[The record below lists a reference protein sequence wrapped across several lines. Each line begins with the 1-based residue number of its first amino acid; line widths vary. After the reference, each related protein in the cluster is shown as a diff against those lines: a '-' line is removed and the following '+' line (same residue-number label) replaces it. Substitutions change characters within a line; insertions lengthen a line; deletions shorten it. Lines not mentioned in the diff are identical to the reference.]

1 MLVNY
6 FSIFQTTIKELE
18 KQPIKYIIRCGN
30 GGVKMRIDGTSNS
43 MPNMTLQTAEGQAP
57 RPVQKDVITQQQNQ
71 PTADDQATK
80 EKLGQAIDSLN
91 EFFTI
96 NNSEL
101 KFVFHEGLDTYYAQ
115 LVNSETDEI
124 IREIPS
130 KKVLDVFYEMQKL
143 VGMIVDKKI

>member
-1 MLVNY
+1 
-6 FSIFQTTIKELE
+6 
-18 KQPIKYIIRCGN
+18 
-30 GGVKMRIDGTSNS
+30 MRIDGTSIS
-43 MPNMTLQTAEGQAP
+43 IPNTTQQSVEEIAP
-57 RPVQKDVITQQQNQ
+57 RPEKKDVNAVQLNQ
-71 PTADDQATK
+71 PTVDGKDTK
-80 EKLGQAIDSLN
+80 EKLEQAIDSLN

-115 LVNSETDEI
+115 LVNSETEEV

-143 VGMIVDKKI
+143 VGMIIDKKI

>member
-1 MLVNY
+1 
-6 FSIFQTTIKELE
+6 
-18 KQPIKYIIRCGN
+18 
-30 GGVKMRIDGTSNS
+30 MRIDVTSISIQNKT
-43 MPNMTLQTAEGQAP
+43 PQPAEGQTP
-57 RPVQKDVITQQQNQ
+57 RPVQTDVITHTENQ
-71 PTADDQATK
+71 TALNENDNK
-80 EKLGQAIDSLN
+80 EKLEQAINSLN

-115 LVNSETDEI
+115 LINSETEEV

-143 VGMIVDKKI
+143 VGMIVDKRI

>member
-1 MLVNY
+1 
-6 FSIFQTTIKELE
+6 
-18 KQPIKYIIRCGN
+18 
-30 GGVKMRIDGTSNS
+30 MRIDGTSIS
-43 MPNMTLQTAEGQAP
+43 MRNLTQQTAEGQTP
-57 RPVQKDVITQQQNQ
+57 RPVQTDVIAQQNQ
-71 PTADDQATK
+71 PKLDEIDTK
-80 EKLGQAIDSLN
+80 EKLNQAIDSLN

-115 LVNSETDEI
+115 LINSETEEV

>member
-1 MLVNY
+1 
-6 FSIFQTTIKELE
+6 
-18 KQPIKYIIRCGN
+18 
-30 GGVKMRIDGTSNS
+30 MRIDGTSIS
-43 MPNMTLQTAEGQAP
+43 MPNMTQQSKEGQEA
-57 RPVQKDVITQQQNQ
+57 RPVHADVIAQQQNQ
-71 PTADDQATK
+71 PVVEEKGTK
-80 EKLGQAIDSLN
+80 EKLNQAIDSLN

-115 LVNSETDEI
+115 LINSETEEV

>member
-1 MLVNY
+1 
-6 FSIFQTTIKELE
+6 
-18 KQPIKYIIRCGN
+18 
-30 GGVKMRIDGTSNS
+30 MRIDGTSIS
-43 MPNMTLQTAEGQAP
+43 MPNMKQQMTERITERPLQT
-57 RPVQKDVITQQQNQ
+57 DVITQQQKQ
-71 PTADDQATK
+71 PTVDMKDTK
-80 EKLGQAIDSLN
+80 EKLEQAIDSLN

-115 LVNSETDEI
+115 LINSETEEV

-130 KKVLDVFYEMQKL
+130 KKILDVFYEMQKL

>member
-1 MLVNY
+1 
-6 FSIFQTTIKELE
+6 
-18 KQPIKYIIRCGN
+18 
-30 GGVKMRIDGTSNS
+30 MRIDGTSIS
-43 MPNMTLQTAEGQAP
+43 MPKM
-57 RPVQKDVITQQQNQ
+57 TQQSVKGQTPRSEQADVNAVQQNL
-71 PTADDQATK
+71 PIVDGKDTK
-80 EKLGQAIDSLN
+80 EKLEQAIDSLN

-115 LVNSETDEI
+115 LVNSETHEV

>member
-1 MLVNY
+1 
-6 FSIFQTTIKELE
+6 
-18 KQPIKYIIRCGN
+18 
-30 GGVKMRIDGTSNS
+30 MRIDGTSILMS
-43 MPNMTLQTAEGQAP
+43 NMTQQSLEGQAP
-57 RPVQKDVITQQQNQ
+57 RPEQVDVITQQQNQ
-71 PTADDQATK
+71 TTVDGKDTK
-80 EKLGQAIDSLN
+80 EKLEQAIDSLN

-115 LVNSETDEI
+115 LVNSETQEV

>member
-1 MLVNY
+1 
-6 FSIFQTTIKELE
+6 
-18 KQPIKYIIRCGN
+18 
-30 GGVKMRIDGTSNS
+30 MRIDGTSIS
-43 MPNMTLQTAEGQAP
+43 MPNMTQQSGEGQPP
-57 RPVQKDVITQQQNQ
+57 RPVQTDIITQQSQ
-71 PTADDQATK
+71 PTVEKIDTK
-80 EKLGQAIDSLN
+80 ENLNQAIDSMN

-115 LVNSETDEI
+115 LINTETEEV

>member
-1 MLVNY
+1 
-6 FSIFQTTIKELE
+6 
-18 KQPIKYIIRCGN
+18 
-30 GGVKMRIDGTSNS
+30 MRIDGTSIS
-43 MPNMTLQTAEGQAP
+43 MPNMTQQSGEGQPP
-57 RPVQKDVITQQQNQ
+57 RPAQTDIITQQSQ
-71 PTADDQATK
+71 PTVKKIDTK
-80 EKLGQAIDSLN
+80 ENLNQAIDSMN

-115 LVNSETDEI
+115 LINTETEEV

>member
-1 MLVNY
+1 
-6 FSIFQTTIKELE
+6 
-18 KQPIKYIIRCGN
+18 
-30 GGVKMRIDGTSNS
+30 MRIDGASIS
-43 MPNMTLQTAEGQAP
+43 MPSMTQQSAEGQTP
-57 RPVQKDVITQQQNQ
+57 RPEKADVIAQQQNQ
-71 PTADDQATK
+71 PTADVKDAI

-101 KFVFHEGLDTYYAQ
+101 KFVLHEGLDTYYAQ

>member
-1 MLVNY
+1 M
-6 FSIFQTTIKELE
+6 
-18 KQPIKYIIRCGN
+18 QPIKYIRRSGI
-30 GGVKMRIDGTSNS
+30 GGVKMRIDGTNIS
-43 MPNMTLQTAEGQAP
+43 MPTMTQQSAEGQAP
-57 RPVQKDVITQQQNQ
+57 RPVMKDIITQQNQ
-71 PTADDQATK
+71 PTGDEKDTK
-80 EKLGQAIDSLN
+80 EKLHQAIDSLN

-115 LVNSETDEI
+115 LVNSDTDEV

>member
-1 MLVNY
+1 
-6 FSIFQTTIKELE
+6 
-18 KQPIKYIIRCGN
+18 
-30 GGVKMRIDGTSNS
+30 MRIDGTNIS
-43 MPNMTLQTAEGQAP
+43 MQNITQQSTEGQIP
-57 RPVQKDVITQQQNQ
+57 HVQSDVIAQQQNQ
-71 PTADDQATK
+71 PTVDVKDTK
-80 EKLGQAIDSLN
+80 EKLYQAIDSLN

-115 LVNSETDEI
+115 LINSETEEV

>member
-1 MLVNY
+1 
-6 FSIFQTTIKELE
+6 
-18 KQPIKYIIRCGN
+18 
-30 GGVKMRIDGTSNS
+30 MRIDGTSIS
-43 MPNMTLQTAEGQAP
+43 MPNMTQQSGEGQP
-57 RPVQKDVITQQQNQ
+57 SRPVQTDIITQQSQ
-71 PTADDQATK
+71 PTVEKIDTK
-80 EKLGQAIDSLN
+80 ENLNQAIDSMN

-115 LVNSETDEI
+115 LINTETEEV

>member
-1 MLVNY
+1 
-6 FSIFQTTIKELE
+6 
-18 KQPIKYIIRCGN
+18 
-30 GGVKMRIDGTSNS
+30 
-43 MPNMTLQTAEGQAP
+43 MPNMTQQSKEGQEAL
-57 RPVQKDVITQQQNQ
+57 PVQTNVIAQQQKQ
-71 PTADDQATK
+71 SVVEEKGTK
-80 EKLGQAIDSLN
+80 EKLNQAIDSLN

-115 LVNSETDEI
+115 LINSETEEV

>member
-1 MLVNY
+1 
-6 FSIFQTTIKELE
+6 
-18 KQPIKYIIRCGN
+18 
-30 GGVKMRIDGTSNS
+30 MRIDGTSIS
-43 MPNMTLQTAEGQAP
+43 MPNMVQQSMDGQAA
-57 RPVQKDVITQQQNQ
+57 RPVQAEYIVPQENLNQTDVEDKD
-71 PTADDQATK
+71 TK
-80 EKLGQAIDSLN
+80 GKLHQAIDSLN

-115 LVNSETDEI
+115 LINSETEEV

-143 VGMIVDKKI
+143 VGMIVDKKV

>member
-1 MLVNY
+1 
-6 FSIFQTTIKELE
+6 
-18 KQPIKYIIRCGN
+18 
-30 GGVKMRIDGTSNS
+30 MRIDGTSIS
-43 MPNMTLQTAEGQAP
+43 MSNISQQLAEGQAP
-57 RPVQKDVITQQQNQ
+57 RPEQADVIAVQQNLS
-71 PTADDQATK
+71 TVDGKDTK
-80 EKLGQAIDSLN
+80 EKLEQAIDSLN

>member
-1 MLVNY
+1 
-6 FSIFQTTIKELE
+6 
-18 KQPIKYIIRCGN
+18 
-30 GGVKMRIDGTSNS
+30 MRIEGTSIS
-43 MPNMTLQTAEGQAP
+43 MPNTTQQSAEGQAP
-57 RPVQKDVITQQQNQ
+57 RSIQTDVITQQQNQ
-71 PTADDQATK
+71 PTVDEKDTK
-80 EKLGQAIDSLN
+80 EKLEQAIDSLN

-115 LVNSETDEI
+115 LVNSETHEV

>member
-1 MLVNY
+1 
-6 FSIFQTTIKELE
+6 
-18 KQPIKYIIRCGN
+18 
-30 GGVKMRIDGTSNS
+30 MRIDGTSIS
-43 MPNMTLQTAEGQAP
+43 LPNMTQQTAEGQTP
-57 RPVQKDVITQQQNQ
+57 RPIQTDGIAQQNL
-71 PTADDQATK
+71 PVVDEKDMK
-80 EKLGQAIDSLN
+80 EKLNQAIDSLN

-115 LVNSETDEI
+115 LINSETEEV

>member
-1 MLVNY
+1 
-6 FSIFQTTIKELE
+6 
-18 KQPIKYIIRCGN
+18 
-30 GGVKMRIDGTSNS
+30 MRIDGKSIS
-43 MPNMTLQTAEGQAP
+43 IINMTQQSVERQAP
-57 RPVQKDVITQQQNQ
+57 PSHTDVIAQQHNH
-71 PTADDQATK
+71 PVIEEKETK
-80 EKLGQAIDSLN
+80 EKMNKAIDSLN

-115 LVNSETDEI
+115 LINSETEEV

>member
-1 MLVNY
+1 
-6 FSIFQTTIKELE
+6 
-18 KQPIKYIIRCGN
+18 
-30 GGVKMRIDGTSNS
+30 MRIDGKNIS
-43 MPNMTLQTAEGQAP
+43 MLNMTQQSAERQTA
-57 RPVQKDVITQQQNQ
+57 RPVQTDVITQQQNQ
-71 PTADDQATK
+71 QVVDDKDTK
-80 EKLGQAIDSLN
+80 EKLNQAIDSLN

-115 LVNSETDEI
+115 LINSETEEV

>member
-1 MLVNY
+1 
-6 FSIFQTTIKELE
+6 
-18 KQPIKYIIRCGN
+18 
-30 GGVKMRIDGTSNS
+30 MRIDGTSVS
-43 MPNMTLQTAEGQAP
+43 MPNMTQQTKEGQEAS
-57 RPVQKDVITQQQNQ
+57 PVQADVIAQQQNQ
-71 PTADDQATK
+71 PVVEEKGTK
-80 EKLGQAIDSLN
+80 EKLNQAIDSLN

-115 LVNSETDEI
+115 LINSETEEV

>member
-1 MLVNY
+1 
-6 FSIFQTTIKELE
+6 
-18 KQPIKYIIRCGN
+18 
-30 GGVKMRIDGTSNS
+30 MRIDGMSI
-43 MPNMTLQTAEGQAP
+43 PNMTQQSKEGQEA
-57 RPVQKDVITQQQNQ
+57 RPVQTDVITQQANQ
-71 PTADDQATK
+71 PVVDEKDTK
-80 EKLGQAIDSLN
+80 EKLNQAMDSLN

-115 LVNSETDEI
+115 LVNSETHEV

>member
-1 MLVNY
+1 
-6 FSIFQTTIKELE
+6 
-18 KQPIKYIIRCGN
+18 
-30 GGVKMRIDGTSNS
+30 MRIDGTSIS
-43 MPNMTLQTAEGQAP
+43 MPNMTQQSSGEGQPP
-57 RPVQKDVITQQQNQ
+57 RPVQTDVITQQQNQ
-71 PTADDQATK
+71 PIVEGKDTK
-80 EKLGQAIDSLN
+80 VMLEQAIDSLN

-115 LVNSETDEI
+115 LVNSETDEV

>member
-1 MLVNY
+1 
-6 FSIFQTTIKELE
+6 
-18 KQPIKYIIRCGN
+18 
-30 GGVKMRIDGTSNS
+30 MRIDGTSIS
-43 MPNMTLQTAEGQAP
+43 TPNMTQQSVEGQAL
-57 RPVQKDVITQQQNQ
+57 RPVQTDVIAQQKNQ
-71 PTADDQATK
+71 PVVDEKDTK
-80 EKLGQAIDSLN
+80 EKLEQAIDSLN

-115 LVNSETDEI
+115 LVNSETDEV

>member
-1 MLVNY
+1 
-6 FSIFQTTIKELE
+6 
-18 KQPIKYIIRCGN
+18 
-30 GGVKMRIDGTSNS
+30 MRIDVTSIS
-43 MPNMTLQTAEGQAP
+43 MQNKTLQSAEGQTP
-57 RPVQKDVITQQQNQ
+57 RSVQTDVFAQQQNQ
-71 PTADDQATK
+71 PVLNEKDTK
-80 EKLGQAIDSLN
+80 EKLNQAIDSLN
-91 EFFTI
+91 ELFSI

-115 LVNSETDEI
+115 LINSETEEV

>member
-1 MLVNY
+1 
-6 FSIFQTTIKELE
+6 
-18 KQPIKYIIRCGN
+18 
-30 GGVKMRIDGTSNS
+30 MRIDGMSIS
-43 MPNMTLQTAEGQAP
+43 MPNMTQQSVEEQAP
-57 RPVQKDVITQQQNQ
+57 RPEQADPIVVQHNQ
-71 PTADDQATK
+71 PTVDGKDTK
-80 EKLGQAIDSLN
+80 EKLEQAIDSLN

-115 LVNSETDEI
+115 LVNSETDEL

>member
-1 MLVNY
+1 
-6 FSIFQTTIKELE
+6 
-18 KQPIKYIIRCGN
+18 
-30 GGVKMRIDGTSNS
+30 MRIDGTSIS
-43 MPNMTLQTAEGQAP
+43 MPSMTQKSGEGQPP
-57 RPVQKDVITQQQNQ
+57 RPAQTDIITQQSQ
-71 PTADDQATK
+71 PTVEKKDTK
-80 EKLGQAIDSLN
+80 EKLEQAIDSLN

-115 LVNSETDEI
+115 LINSETEEV